1 MEVKIF
7 DTLGNV
13 LAERQYTGTEKKANS
28 QFLLN
33 DSEPGIYMVNII
45 IDGVVKT
52 RKIRMK

>member
-13 LAERQYTGTEKKANS
+13 LAERQYISSEKKTAS

-33 DSEPGIYMVNII
+33 ESEPGIYIVNII
-45 IDGVVKT
+45 VDGIVKT